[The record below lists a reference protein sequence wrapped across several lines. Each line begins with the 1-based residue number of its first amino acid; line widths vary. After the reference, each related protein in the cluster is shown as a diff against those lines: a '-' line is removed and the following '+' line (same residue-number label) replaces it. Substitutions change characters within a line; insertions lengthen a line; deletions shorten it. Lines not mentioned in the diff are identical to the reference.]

1 VTSGRRSLRA
11 RMVWRV
17 LPPLA
22 ATWLIGSAIALSLS
36 WIFAGQAY
44 DRALLENAYAIAANI
59 GARNGQPV
67 LDLTAREIDNL
78 LFDSNEKQY
87 FVVLGAGGHVLAG
100 NAELVSATTTN
111 GPAREFSNGS
121 YRGEPVRL
129 ATLRGDRPAPHVVI
143 VGQTTRSRTRLLR
156 AMLLRS
162 IAPQVVLLLLLGAYL
177 WSQIARELAP
187 LTVLQ
192 RELDRRD
199 SGDLGPVRLAPMSE
213 DVERLSD
220 AINALLSRIA
230 RGVQAQREFA
240 GNVAHD
246 LRTPLAGIRALAEYG
261 LARDDPAIWRQQ
273 LASIVAS
280 EERASRLV
288 EQLLA
293 LALADEARD
302 SIRLE
307 VLAVDELVRR
317 VLLGFMPRA
326 DATGADLG
334 ATGLDVS
341 VHAWASPALLEGV
354 LINLIDNALRYGR
367 SGDAATIT
375 VEVECSG
382 ETVEIAVVDQGPGI
396 DPPQRDRQPRRWEHG
411 PSTGEA
417 GAGAGAG
424 LGLAIAVRYAE
435 LLQGSLR
442 LEDGPEGRGL
452 RAVLALRASRNV
464 RIAPVEP
471 VV

>member
-1 VTSGRRSLRA
+1 
-11 RMVWRV
+11 
-17 LPPLA
+17 
-22 ATWLIGSAIALSLS
+22 
-36 WIFAGQAY
+36 
-44 DRALLENAYAIAANI
+44 
-59 GARNGQPV
+59 
-67 LDLTAREIDNL
+67 
-78 LFDSNEKQY
+78 
-87 FVVLGAGGHVLAG
+87 
-100 NAELVSATTTN
+100 
-111 GPAREFSNGS
+111 
-121 YRGEPVRL
+121 
-129 ATLRGDRPAPHVVI
+129 
-143 VGQTTRSRTRLLR
+143 
-156 AMLLRS
+156 MLLRS

-199 SGDLGPVRLAPMSE
+199 SSDLGPVRLAPMSQ

-307 VLAVDELVRR
+307 VVAVDELVRR
-317 VLLGFMPRA
+317 VLLAFMPRA
-326 DATGADLG
+326 DATGTDLG

-354 LINLIDNALRYGR
+354 LVNLIDNALRYGR
-367 SGDAATIT
+367 SGDTATIT

-382 ETVEIAVVDQGPGI
+382 DTVGIAVTDQGPGI
-396 DPPQRDRQPRRWEHG
+396 EPQQRDRQPRRWEHG
-411 PSTGEA
+411 PSTGEP
-417 GAGAGAG
+417 GAGAG
-424 LGLAIAVRYAE
+424 LGLAIASRYAE

-442 LEDGPEGRGL
+442 LETGPEGRGL
-452 RAVLALRASRNV
+452 RAVLVLRASRNV
-464 RIAPVEP
+464 RIDPAES